1 MIKVWE
7 NSKVVL
13 SFEDIENDKLVRQTL
28 SNLEEDAADTDI
40 ESVVR
45 AFDALSDFPLAYAVV
60 TQSDRM
66 LI

>member
-28 SNLEEDAADTDI
+28 SNLEEDAAD
-40 ESVVR
+40 EALENVAR

-60 TQSDRM
+60 SKADRL